1 MCQRIEIALYES
13 PDIVAAFDGDAAGER
28 VIWRHVEREHPKPA
42 LFRTTPDWELEAQRE
57 HWARMAC
64 RVDGAGELFVIC
76 REAMR
81 ELDAELERRRHLP
94 YQRAKSPYV
103 WPEIFAQIKDRA
115 DLLSIIC
122 SRRPDAAMGRAI
134 RSQGRTVALRCPFHV
149 EKSASLVVYTDDQH
163 YHCFGCKAS
172 GDAIDAVQKLDGLN
186 FMEAVQALA
195 QEFGIVL
202 PRPRR

>member
-1 MCQRIEIALYES
+1 MSQRIEIAVYEV
-13 PDIVAAFDGDAAGER
+13 PDVVLGFDGDAAGER
-28 VIWRHVEREHPKPA
+28 AIWSHVERQFPKPPPM
-42 LFRTTPDWELEAQRE
+42 RTAPDWELEAQRE
-57 HWARMAC
+57 HWARMGC

-76 REAMR
+76 REAAR
-81 ELDAELERRRHLP
+81 DIDAELERRRNLP
-94 YQRAKSPYV
+94 YQRTKSPFV

-122 SRRPDAAMGRAI
+122 ARRPDTALGNAI
-134 RSQGRTVALRCPFHV
+134 RSQGRKVHIRCPFHA
-149 EKSASLVVYTDDQH
+149 EKTASMVVYTDDQH

-172 GDAIDAVQKLDGLN
+172 GDAIDAVQKLDGLS

-202 PRPRR
+202 PRTHR